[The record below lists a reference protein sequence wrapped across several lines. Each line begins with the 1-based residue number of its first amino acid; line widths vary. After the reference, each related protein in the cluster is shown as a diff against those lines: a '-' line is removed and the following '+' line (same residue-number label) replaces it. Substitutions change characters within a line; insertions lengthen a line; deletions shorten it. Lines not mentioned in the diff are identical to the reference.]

1 MSIEQHDGGGD
12 NFEGLTGGLR
22 SAGGDNVE
30 SFSKRS
36 SDLPKSQNKAINSQT
51 KAASTYATK
60 DLGAVE
66 RGGRAAET
74 RKANETARLNNAYN
88 AGQKTGAV
96 KGAIA
101 TAVVGAAGVGV
112 AHALTHHASAAS
124 ATTPAP
130 RQAGTALNSASPKPG
145 TGVATRGVT
154 KQ

>member
-1 MSIEQHDGGGD
+1 MSIETHDGGGD
-12 NFEGLTGGLR
+12 NYEGLTGGLR
-22 SAGGDNVE
+22 SAGGDDVE
-30 SFSKRS
+30 SFSKRG
-36 SDLPKSQNKAINSQT
+36 SDLSKPQNKAINSQT

-66 RGGRAAET
+66 RGGKAAET
-74 RKANETARLNNAYN
+74 RKMNENARLDSAYN

-101 TAVVGAAGVGV
+101 TAVVGTGAIAV

-124 ATTPAP
+124 ATAPAP
-130 RQAGTALNSASPKPG
+130 RQAGTALRSASPTPG